1 MADVAQTARARRC
14 DVCIIELDDR
24 LLVRPGT
31 VILKP
36 ADKLIIGNLTD
47 QLARVDLRN
56 LGGREFDLPA
66 GQVAV
71 ENFGVDRR
79 PKPYTYKVFVGG
91 RKAHGESDPVIIID
105 P

>member
-1 MADVAQTARARRC
+1 MEVVAQTARARKC

-47 QLARVDLRN
+47 QLAHVDLRN

-71 ENFGVDRR
+71 EDFGVGRQ
-79 PKPYTYKVFVGG
+79 PKPYTYTVLVGG